1 MTEEALGRI
10 FEEFQQADTSTT
22 RQYGGTGLGLSIS
35 RSLARLLGGDIVVT
49 SAVGTG
55 STFTLTVPQRH
66 GEKPTPAATPHSAR
80 DAASPTV
87 TGKPVVLSIDDDP
100 DVLYLLQENLAE
112 AGYQVIGA
120 HTGDEGV
127 AKARELKPYA
137 ITLDIMMPQKDGW
150 QVLYDLKSDPA
161 TRDIPVIML
170 SIVDKKA
177 LGYRLGAADYLLKPL
192 EAEAVLNALKRLA
205 HLNGRAIKRLLV
217 VDDDPYVHDLARQ
230 VLGEHYQLDH
240 APDGVA
246 ALEAVQHQ
254 RPDAILLDLMMP
266 RLDGFGVIELLQH
279 NPEYG
284 NIPIVVIT
292 AKTLTTEEAALLQQN
307 VSHVIQKQGLA
318 GETLLRE
325 LQSAL
330 NQYQPQPSSL

>member
-1 MTEEALGRI
+1 L
-10 FEEFQQADTSTT
+10 
-22 RQYGGTGLGLSIS
+22 
-35 RSLARLLGGDIVVT
+35 
-49 SAVGTG
+49 
-55 STFTLTVPQRH
+55 RH
-66 GEKPTPAATPHSAR
+66 GEKPTSAGTPHPAP

-112 AGYQVIGA
+112 AGYQVVGA
-120 HTGDEGV
+120 HSGDDGV
-127 AKARELKPYA
+127 QKARELKPYA
-137 ITLDIMMPQKDGW
+137 ITLDILMPQKDGW
-150 QVLYDLKSDPA
+150 QVLLDLKSDPT

-205 HLNGRAIKRLLV
+205 HLNGAAIKRVLV

-266 RLDGFGVIELLQH
+266 RLDGFGVLEQLQRA
-279 NPEYG
+279 PEYG
-284 NIPIVVIT
+284 NIPVVVIT
-292 AKTLTTEEAALLQQN
+292 AKTLTVEEAALLQQN
-307 VSHVIQKQGLA
+307 VSQVIQKQGLA

-325 LQSAL
+325 LQVAL
-330 NQYQPQPSSL
+330 NKYQMPVSLP